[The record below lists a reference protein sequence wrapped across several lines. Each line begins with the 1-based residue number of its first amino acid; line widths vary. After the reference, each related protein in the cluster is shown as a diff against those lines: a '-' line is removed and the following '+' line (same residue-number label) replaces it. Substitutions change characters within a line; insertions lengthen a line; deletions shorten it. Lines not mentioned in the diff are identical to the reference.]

1 MSTELSG
8 TILTPADL
16 KKLAERRED
25 AKAQEALAKQKALDE
40 QQDELRRE
48 FMEREVG
55 PNALNRVNNAIRN
68 AVEAGHHEVMLFKFA
83 ASFCTDKGRA
93 INNFDPD
100 WPDTLT
106 GFARKAY
113 DAYLAKLE
121 PVGYRMRAQILDYPE
136 GNLGDAGLFL
146 TW

>member
-1 MSTELSG
+1 MSSELSG

-16 KKLAERRED
+16 KKMAEQIEN
-25 AKAQEALAKQKALDE
+25 AKAQEALAKQKALEE

-48 FMEREVG
+48 FMEREIRED
-55 PNALNRVNNAIRN
+55 ALRRVNNAIRH
-68 AVEAGHHEVMLFKFA
+68 AVEAGQSEVMLFKFA
-83 ASFCTDKGRA
+83 SAFCTDKGRA
-93 INNFDPD
+93 INNFDPS

-113 DAYLAKLE
+113 DAYLVDLE
-121 PVGYRMRAQILDYPE
+121 PVGYRMRAQILDYPD